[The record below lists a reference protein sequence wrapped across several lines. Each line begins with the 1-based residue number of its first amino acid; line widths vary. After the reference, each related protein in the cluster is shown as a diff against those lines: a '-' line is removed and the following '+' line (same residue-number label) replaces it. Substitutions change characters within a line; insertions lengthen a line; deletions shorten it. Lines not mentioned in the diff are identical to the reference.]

1 MDVYFVLNGVTFI
14 WNEEKARIN
23 PSNHEG
29 VTFHQAAEAFF
40 DPFLVVVD
48 ASRNDEER
56 DAVIGLDRRWNLLY
70 VVYIER
76 ENDMIRIISA
86 RTTRHVRN
94 VNIMKAEALKKRL
107 DKNRPMTTITIRIP
121 EDVIEDL
128 KRIAPL
134 LGFSGYQPLV
144 RAYIGQGLRA
154 DLERLEGDTVS
165 ALIASLKRH
174 GVSDEVIHDALGE
187 ITQI

>member
-1 MDVYFVLNGVTFI
+1 MDVYFVLNGVTFV
-14 WNEEKARIN
+14 WNEEKAWIN
-23 PSNHEG
+23 PSNHDG
-29 VTFHQAAEAFF
+29 VTFQQATEAFF
-40 DPFLVVVD
+40 DPFLVLVD

-76 ENDMIRIISA
+76 KNDIFGSFQLVKL
-86 RTTRHVRN
+86 HVRSE
-94 VNIMKAEALKKRL
+94 NIMKAEALKKRL

-134 LGFSGYQPLV
+134 LGFSGYQPLM
-144 RAYIGQGLRA
+144 RAYIGQGLRV
-154 DLERLEGDTVS
+154 DQERLEDDTIS

-174 GVSDEVIHDALGE
+174 GVSDEVIHEALSE
-187 ITQI
+187 VTQK